1 MEFRLARHTNRLE
14 EIIDF
19 YTNALGFNI
28 LGDFQA
34 HDGYDG
40 VFIGLP
46 DGNWHLEFTSTNEP
60 VNHHFDEDD
69 LLVFYPKTIDDYEQI
84 LTSLKNN
91 EVLEEVAKNP
101 YWRENGKMFKDPDG
115 LGIIISPLKCRNL
128 PTIK

>member
-60 VNHHFDEDD
+60 VMHHFDEDD
-69 LLVFYPKTIDDYEQI
+69 LLVFYPRTQDEYQQI
-84 LTSLKNN
+84 LTRLKNN
-91 EVLEEVAKNP
+91 EVIEAVPKNP
-101 YWRENGKMFKDPDG
+101 YWRSNCKMFKDPDG
-115 LGIIISPLKCRNL
+115 LGIIISSLKC
-128 PTIK
+128 I

>member
-1 MEFRLARHTNRLE
+1 MEIRLARHTNRLE

-60 VNHHFDEDD
+60 VMHHFDEDD
-69 LLVFYPKTIDDYEQI
+69 LLVFYPKTQDDYQQI
-84 LTSLKNN
+84 LTSFKNN
-91 EVLEEVAKNP
+91 EVIEEVPKNP
-101 YWRENGKMFKDPDG
+101 YWRTNGKMFKDPDG
-115 LGIIISPLKCRNL
+115 LGIIISSLKCV
-128 PTIK
+128 

>member
-60 VNHHFDEDD
+60 VMHHFDEDD
-69 LLVFYPKTIDDYEQI
+69 LLVFYPNTHDEYQQI
-84 LTSLKNN
+84 LTSFKNN
-91 EVLEEVAKNP
+91 EVTEEVPKNP
-101 YWRENGKMFKDPDG
+101 YWRANGKMFKDPDG
-115 LGIIISPLKCRNL
+115 LGIIISSLKC
-128 PTIK
+128 I